1 VNLQKLDRF
10 GQLVAALAQTDR
22 MIANLSTMA
31 PPVTPLVGM
40 YVTPSKEDG
49 TMHGLTFVDT
59 EVAHQFLP
67 LLRALIVKEVSAL
80 GKEISAE
87 WVNS

>member
-31 PPVTPLVGM
+31 PVNPLFGM